1 MASATVS
8 VGPHLFW
15 ITSRAAGTAALVL
28 SSISL
33 GLGLAVARQRRAGRG
48 GIGTVADYRAV
59 HEALALSTL
68 AMVALHGMALLGDR
82 WLDPGVAGIAVPL
95 VSPYRPAWT
104 AIGIVGGYGLAA
116 LGLSYFARDWI
127 GTARWRSMHRFTA
140 LFWLL
145 GVAHSIGSG
154 TDAWRAWFLLV
165 AASAVLPSA
174 VLLLGR
180 VGGWLGSALDLPRS
194 EPPVRQESIR

>member
-1 MASATVS
+1 MSGTVS

-33 GLGLAVARQRRAGRG
+33 GLGLAVARQRRAGG
-48 GIGTVADYRAV
+48 GGTAPVADYRAV

-68 AMVALHGMALLGDR
+68 AMIALHGLALLGDH
-82 WLDPGVAGIAVPL
+82 WLNPGVTGIALPL
-95 VSPYRPAWT
+95 VSSYRPAWT
-104 AIGIVGGYGLAA
+104 AIGIVAGYGLAA
-116 LGLSYFARDWI
+116 LGLTYFARDRI
-127 GTARWRSMHRFTA
+127 GSARWRSMHRFTS
-140 LFWLL
+140 LFWVL

-165 AASAVLPSA
+165 GAAAVLPGL

-180 VGGWLGSALDLPRS
+180 IGRSLGTLLDLPRS
-194 EPPVRQESIR
+194 EPPVRESAR